1 MVTGLQRTGRIM
13 TAAAGVLAVTFIAFA
28 TSGVTFI
35 KLMGLGLA
43 LAILLD
49 AVGWIRITDA
59 EQASLEWL
67 SGFEAATVQNIAAV
81 IRRARAS

>member
-1 MVTGLQRTGRIM
+1 MMKGQRRPAPVSKAQALQ
-13 TAAAGVLAVTFIAFA
+13 
-28 TSGVTFI
+28 
-35 KLMGLGLA
+35 

>member
-1 MVTGLQRTGRIM
+1 MMKGQRRP
-13 TAAAGVLAVTFIAFA
+13 APVSKAQAEQ
-28 TSGVTFI
+28 
-35 KLMGLGLA
+35 

-49 AVGWIRITDA
+49 AVGYVRITDA

-67 SGFEAATVQNIAAV
+67 SGFEAATVENIAAV

>member
-1 MVTGLQRTGRIM
+1 MMKGQRRP
-13 TAAAGVLAVTFIAFA
+13 APVSKKQAE
-28 TSGVTFI
+28 
-35 KLMGLGLA
+35 K

-67 SGFEAATVQNIAAV
+67 SGFEAATVENIAAV

>member
-1 MVTGLQRTGRIM
+1 MMKGQRRP
-13 TAAAGVLAVTFIAFA
+13 APVSKAQAEQ
-28 TSGVTFI
+28 
-35 KLMGLGLA
+35 

-81 IRRARAS
+81 IRRARDAR

>member
-1 MVTGLQRTGRIM
+1 MKGQRRPTVSKKQ
-13 TAAAGVLAVTFIAFA
+13 AEQ
-28 TSGVTFI
+28 
-35 KLMGLGLA
+35 

-49 AVGWIRITDA
+49 AVGYVRITDA

-67 SGFEAATVQNIAAV
+67 SGFEVATVENIAAV

>member
-1 MVTGLQRTGRIM
+1 MMKGQRRP
-13 TAAAGVLAVTFIAFA
+13 APVSKAQAEQ
-28 TSGVTFI
+28 
-35 KLMGLGLA
+35 

-67 SGFEAATVQNIAAV
+67 SGFEVATVKNIAAV

>member
-1 MVTGLQRTGRIM
+1 MMKGQRHPAPVSKAQ
-13 TAAAGVLAVTFIAFA
+13 AAKLAT
-28 TSGVTFI
+28 
-35 KLMGLGLA
+35 
-43 LAILLD
+43 LLD
-49 AVGWIRITDA
+49 AVGYVRITDA

>member
-1 MVTGLQRTGRIM
+1 MMKGQRRP
-13 TAAAGVLAVTFIAFA
+13 APVSKAQAEQ
-28 TSGVTFI
+28 
-35 KLMGLGLA
+35 

-49 AVGWIRITDA
+49 AVGHVRITDA

-67 SGFEAATVQNIAAV
+67 SGFEVATVKNIAAV

>member
-1 MVTGLQRTGRIM
+1 MMKGPRHPAPVSKKQ
-13 TAAAGVLAVTFIAFA
+13 AEQ
-28 TSGVTFI
+28 
-35 KLMGLGLA
+35 

-67 SGFEAATVQNIAAV
+67 SGFEAATVENIAAV

>member
-1 MVTGLQRTGRIM
+1 MMKGQRRP
-13 TAAAGVLAVTFIAFA
+13 APVSKAQAEQ
-28 TSGVTFI
+28 
-35 KLMGLGLA
+35 

>member
-1 MVTGLQRTGRIM
+1 MMKGQRRP
-13 TAAAGVLAVTFIAFA
+13 APVSKAQAEQ
-28 TSGVTFI
+28 
-35 KLMGLGLA
+35 

-67 SGFEAATVQNIAAV
+67 SGFEAATVENIAAV